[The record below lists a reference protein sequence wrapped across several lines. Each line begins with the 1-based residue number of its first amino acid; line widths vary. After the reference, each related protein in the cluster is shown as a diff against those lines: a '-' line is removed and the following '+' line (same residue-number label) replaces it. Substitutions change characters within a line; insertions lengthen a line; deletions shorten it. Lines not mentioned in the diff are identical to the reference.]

1 MAGRSSAAKTLK
13 IIFERIVMAIVEVKV
28 PQLSES
34 VAEATLLQW
43 KKKVGDAVAV
53 DEILID
59 VETDKVVLEVPA
71 PSAGVIVE
79 IVEPDGSTVAADQLI
94 ARIDTEGVAGGVV
107 APVAPVVAAMA
118 AASAPAAV
126 AAVPASASMAGVAM
140 PAAAKLMADNQLAAG
155 SVAGTGKDG
164 RVTKGDVLAAVAAP
178 KAASAP
184 TMPAAKP
191 AAPLLPQVAAP
202 ASSLAASLEGRPE
215 QRVPMSRLRARV
227 AERLLQSQS
236 TNAILTTFNEI
247 NMAPVMEMRK
257 RMQERFEKEH
267 GVKLGFMSF
276 FVKAAVHALKKFPVL
291 NASVDGTD
299 IVYHGFFDIGI
310 AVGSPRGLVV
320 PILRNADQMSFADIE
335 KKIAEFGAK
344 ARDGKLGMEEMT
356 GGTFSIS
363 NGGTFGS
370 MMSTPI
376 INPPQSA
383 ILGVH
388 ATKDRAMVENGQVVV
403 RPMNYF
409 AMSYD
414 HRIIDGREAVLG
426 LVAMKEALEDPAR
439 LLFDI

>member
-1 MAGRSSAAKTLK
+1 
-13 IIFERIVMAIVEVKV
+13 MAIVEVKV

-43 KKKVGDAVAV
+43 KKKVGDLVLV

-71 PSAGVIVE
+71 PSAGVLVE
-79 IVEPDGSTVAADQLI
+79 IVAADGATVAAEQLI
-94 ARIDTEGVAGGVV
+94 ARIDTEGAAG
-107 APVAPVVAAMA
+107 AVAAPA
-118 AASAPAAV
+118 AAPAAAV
-126 AAVPASASMAGVAM
+126 AAAPVATASQASNSKAGVAM
-140 PAAAKLMADNQLAAG
+140 PAAAKLLADNNLSVNA
-155 SVAGTGKDG
+155 VAGTGKDG
-164 RVTKGDVLAAVAAP
+164 RVTKGDVLGAVAAGTATKTVATVAIP
-178 KAASAP
+178 TGAP
-184 TMPAAKP
+184 TKV
-191 AAPLLPQVAAP
+191 LPQVAAP
-202 ASSLAASLEGRPE
+202 AAPHLGDRPE
-215 QRVPMSRLRARV
+215 ERVPMSRLRARV

-299 IVYHGFFDIGI
+299 IVYHGYFDIGI

-320 PILRNADQMSFADIE
+320 PILRNADQMSFAEIE
-335 KKIAEFGAK
+335 KKIAEFGQKAK
-344 ARDGKLGMEEMT
+344 DGKLGIEDMT

-388 ATKDRAMVENGQVVV
+388 ATKDRAMVENGLVVV

>member
-1 MAGRSSAAKTLK
+1 
-13 IIFERIVMAIVEVKV
+13 MAIVEVKV

-43 KKKVGDAVAV
+43 KKKPGEAVAI
-53 DEILID
+53 DEILIE

-71 PSAGVIVE
+71 PAAGVLAE
-79 IVEPDGSTVAADQLI
+79 IVQGDGATVTAEQLI
-94 ARIDTEGVAGGVV
+94 AKIDTDGKAG
-107 APVAPVVAAMA
+107 AVAAPAAAAPAAAPA
-118 AASAPAAV
+118 AASAPAA
-126 AAVPASASMAGVAM
+126 AATGGNKAGVAM
-140 PAAAKLMADNQLAAG
+140 PAAAKILAEANLSASAVAG
-155 SVAGTGKDG
+155 SGKDG
-164 RVTKGDVLAAVAAP
+164 RVTKGDALAAVAGGVKSTAAVIP
-178 KAASAP
+178 TGVPTKALA
-184 TMPAAKP
+184 
-191 AAPLLPQVAAP
+191 QVAAP
-202 ASSLAASLEGRPE
+202 AAPNLGDRPE

-236 TNAILTTFNEI
+236 TNAILTTFNEV

-257 RMQERFEKEH
+257 KFQDAFTKEH
-267 GVKLGFMSF
+267 GVKIGFMSF

-291 NASVDGTD
+291 NASVDGND
-299 IVYHGFFDIGI
+299 IVYHGYFDIGI

-320 PILRNADQMSFADIE
+320 PLLRNADQMSFADIE
-335 KKIAEFGAK
+335 KKIAEFGKK
-344 ARDGKLGMEEMT
+344 AAEGKLGIEEMT

-388 ATKDRAMVENGQVVV
+388 ATKDRAVVENGQVVV
-403 RPMNYF
+403 RPMNYL

-426 LVAMKEALEDPAR
+426 LVAMKDALEDPSR

>member
-1 MAGRSSAAKTLK
+1 
-13 IIFERIVMAIVEVKV
+13 MAIVEVKV

-43 KKKVGDAVAV
+43 KKKVGDAVSA
-53 DEILID
+53 DETLIEI
-59 VETDKVVLEVPA
+59 ETDKVVLECPA
-71 PSAGVIVE
+71 PASGVLVE
-79 IVEPDGSTVAADQLI
+79 ILQADGATVAAEQLI
-94 ARIDTEGVAGGVV
+94 ARIDTAAVAGAG
-107 APVAPVVAAMA
+107 APAAAAAPAVAAPAAAPAAAA
-118 AASAPAAV
+118 AAST
-126 AAVPASASMAGVAM
+126 SKAGVAM
-140 PAAAKLMADNQLAAG
+140 PAAAKLMADAGMSPG
-155 SVAGTGKDG
+155 SVVGTGKDA
-164 RVTKGDVLAAVAAP
+164 RVTKGDVLAAASAPKAVAAP
-178 KAASAP
+178 AAIPTGAP
-184 TMPAAKP
+184 TKV
-191 AAPLLPQVAAP
+191 LPQVAVVAP
-202 ASSLAASLEGRPE
+202 DLGDRPE
-215 QRVPMSRLRARV
+215 ERVPMTRLRARV
-227 AERLLQSQS
+227 AERLLQSQA

-247 NMAPVMEMRK
+247 NMAPVMDMRK

-276 FVKAAVHALKKFPVL
+276 FVKAAVHALKKFPIL
-291 NASVDGTD
+291 NASVDGND
-299 IVYHGFFDIGI
+299 IVYHGYFDIGI

-335 KKIAEFGAK
+335 KKIAEFGQKAK
-344 ARDGKLGMEEMT
+344 DGKISIDDMT

-388 ATKDRAMVENGQVVV
+388 ATKDRAMVENGVVVV

>member
-1 MAGRSSAAKTLK
+1 
-13 IIFERIVMAIVEVKV
+13 MAIVEVKV

-34 VAEATLLQW
+34 VAEATMLQW
-43 KKKVGDAVAV
+43 KKKVGDAITI

-59 VETDKVVLEVPA
+59 IETDKVVLEVPA
-71 PSAGVIVE
+71 PSAGVLIELV
-79 IVEPDGSTVAADQLI
+79 VADGGTVVAEQVI
-94 ARIDTEGVAGGVV
+94 ARIDTEGKAVSS
-107 APVAPVVAAMA
+107 A
-118 AASAPAAV
+118 AAVSAAPAV
-126 AAVPASASMAGVAM
+126 AAVSAAAPVPSTSGSMAGIPM
-140 PAAAKLMADNQLAAG
+140 PAAAKLMADNNLAPG
-155 SVAGTGKDG
+155 SVPGTGKDG
-164 RVTKGDVLAAVAAP
+164 RVTKGDVLGATAAAISTSIKSIATT
-178 KAASAP
+178 SIP
-184 TMPAAKP
+184 TGAVKVS
-191 AAPLLPQVAAP
+191 LPQVSVSARVDD
-202 ASSLAASLEGRPE
+202 LGDRPE
-215 QRVPMSRLRARV
+215 QRVPMSRLRARI

-236 TNAILTTFNEI
+236 TNAILTTFNEV
-247 NMAPVMEMRK
+247 NMAPVMDMRK
-257 RMQERFEKEH
+257 RMQDRFEKEH

-276 FVKAAVHALKKFPVL
+276 FVKAAVHALKKFPLL
-291 NASVDGTD
+291 NASVDGND
-299 IVYHGFFDIGI
+299 IVYHGYFDIGI

-320 PILRNADQMSFADIE
+320 PILRNADQMSFAEIE
-335 KKIAEFGAK
+335 KKIAEYGAK
-344 ARDGKLGMEEMT
+344 ARDGKLGIEEMT

-370 MMSTPI
+370 MLSTPI

-388 ATKDRAMVENGQVVV
+388 ATKDRAVVENGQVVV

>member
-1 MAGRSSAAKTLK
+1 
-13 IIFERIVMAIVEVKV
+13 MAIVEVKV

-53 DEILID
+53 DEILIE
-59 VETDKVVLEVPA
+59 VETDKVVMEVPA
-71 PSAGVIVE
+71 PSAGVLIELV
-79 IVEPDGSTVAADQLI
+79 VPDGATVGAEQLI
-94 ARIDTEGVAGGVV
+94 ARIDTTAVAGAAV
-107 APVAPVVAAMA
+107 PV
-118 AASAPAAV
+118 AAV
-126 AAVPASASMAGVAM
+126 AAPAAAAPVPAAASGNSKAGVAM
-140 PAAAKLMADNQLAAG
+140 PAAAKIMADNGMAPG
-155 SVAGTGKDG
+155 SVSGTGKDG
-164 RVTKGDVLAAVAAP
+164 RVTKGDVLQAAAAP
-178 KAASAP
+178 KTVAAAAIPTGVRAAS
-184 TMPAAKP
+184 
-191 AAPLLPQVAAP
+191 LPQV
-202 ASSLAASLEGRPE
+202 SSPSVNLGDRPE

-236 TNAILTTFNEI
+236 SNAILTTFNEI
-247 NMAPVMEMRK
+247 NMAPVMDMRK

-291 NASVDGTD
+291 NASVDGND
-299 IVYHGFFDIGI
+299 IVYHGYFDIGI

-335 KKIAEFGAK
+335 KKIAEFGQKAK
-344 ARDGKLGMEEMT
+344 DGKLGIEDMT

>member
-1 MAGRSSAAKTLK
+1 
-13 IIFERIVMAIVEVKV
+13 MAIVEVKV

-43 KKKVGDAVAV
+43 KKKAGEAVAV
-53 DEILID
+53 DEILIEI
-59 VETDKVVLEVPA
+59 ETDKVVLECPA
-71 PSAGVIVE
+71 PAAGVLVE
-79 IVEPDGSTVAADQLI
+79 ILQGDGATVAADQLI
-94 ARIDTEGVAGGVV
+94 ARIDTAAVAG
-107 APVAPVVAAMA
+107 A
-118 AASAPAAV
+118 AAPAAAPAPAAV
-126 AAVPASASMAGVAM
+126 AAAPAVAAPAAAASQSKAGVAM
-140 PAAAKLMADNQLAAG
+140 PAAAKLLADNNLAAS
-155 SVAGTGKDG
+155 SVAGSGKDG
-164 RVTKGDVLAAVAAP
+164 RVTKGDVLAAVASGAAAP
-178 KAASAP
+178 KAAVAAPAAIPTGAP
-184 TMPAAKP
+184 TKV
-191 AAPLLPQVAAP
+191 LPQVAMVAP
-202 ASSLAASLEGRPE
+202 DLGDRPE
-215 QRVPMSRLRARV
+215 ERVPMTRLRARV

-291 NASVDGTD
+291 NASVDGND
-299 IVYHGFFDIGI
+299 IVYHGYFDIGI

-320 PILRNADQMSFADIE
+320 PILRNADQMSFAEIE
-335 KKIAEFGAK
+335 KKIAEFGQKAK
-344 ARDGKLGMEEMT
+344 DGKLGIDDMT

-388 ATKDRAMVENGQVVV
+388 ATKERAMVENGQVVV